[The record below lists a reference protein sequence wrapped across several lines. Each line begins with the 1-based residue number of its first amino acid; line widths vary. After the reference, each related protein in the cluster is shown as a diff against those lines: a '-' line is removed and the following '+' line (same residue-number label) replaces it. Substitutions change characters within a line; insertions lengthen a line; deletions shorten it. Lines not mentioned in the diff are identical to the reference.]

1 MKRKIIQVATAAAI
15 DNVGNEMKRTVVLSD
30 DGIAWELIGRPDD
43 RRWKKLPEL
52 PQENVE

>member
-52 PQENVE
+52 PQEDVE